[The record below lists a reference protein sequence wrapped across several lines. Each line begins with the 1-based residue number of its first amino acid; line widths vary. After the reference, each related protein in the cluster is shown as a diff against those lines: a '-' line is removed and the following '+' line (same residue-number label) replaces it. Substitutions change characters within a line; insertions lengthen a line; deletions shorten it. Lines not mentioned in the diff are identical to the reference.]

1 MYKNNYQRLDILGA
15 GPAGLG
21 VGFFAKKKRI
31 PVSIYELSN
40 RVGGNSKTITKGDF
54 RYDTGA
60 HRLHDKHP
68 MVTSLI
74 KELLG
79 KDLMKINA
87 PSKIYHKGRLI
98 DFPLNIINLFQ
109 NLQTQD
115 LLKIGYENFFNSF
128 KNNVDIKSFKDLA
141 YQNYGPTLS
150 ELFLINY
157 TEKLWGMNSSYL
169 DPSISGNRLKNLNFF
184 SLMRSMVRGNNNTG
198 HLDGS
203 FLYPKYGFGIIFDE
217 LAREIDTKNIFLNSR
232 VKKLI
237 HDGNKINQIILNDGE
252 SISPGMI
259 INTLPLNILG
269 NIFEPKPPKSIID
282 SIKDIKFRNVKLCV
296 LYLDKPKFTNAAS
309 IYFPEPNFPYNRIYE
324 PKNRSASMAPKDQT
338 CLVIE
343 SSVDQ
348 NKFYNY
354 SSDESFFHQVTD
366 SLIGEGLI
374 KREDILGYDLDY
386 IPNAYPIIDL
396 KIQSKI
402 GPALSYF
409 SSFENH
415 VMHGRNAEFKYVHTH
430 DLLKNSEKIVE
441 KFIAEFK

>member
-1 MYKNNYQRLDILGA
+1 MYKNNYHRLDILGA

-79 KDLMKINA
+79 KDLMKINV

-98 DFPLNIINLFQ
+98 DFPLNIINLIQ

-115 LLKIGYENFFNSF
+115 VLKIGYENFFNNF
-128 KNNVDIKSFKDLA
+128 RNNVDIKSFKDLA

-184 SLMRSMVRGNNNTG
+184 
-198 HLDGS
+198 
-203 FLYPKYGFGIIFDE
+203 P
-217 LAREIDTKNIFLNSR
+217 
-232 VKKLI
+232 
-237 HDGNKINQIILNDGE
+237 
-252 SISPGMI
+252 
-259 INTLPLNILG
+259 
-269 NIFEPKPPKSIID
+269 
-282 SIKDIKFRNVKLCV
+282 
-296 LYLDKPKFTNAAS
+296 
-309 IYFPEPNFPYNRIYE
+309 
-324 PKNRSASMAPKDQT
+324 
-338 CLVIE
+338 
-343 SSVDQ
+343 
-348 NKFYNY
+348 
-354 SSDESFFHQVTD
+354 
-366 SLIGEGLI
+366 
-374 KREDILGYDLDY
+374 
-386 IPNAYPIIDL
+386 
-396 KIQSKI
+396 
-402 GPALSYF
+402 
-409 SSFENH
+409 
-415 VMHGRNAEFKYVHTH
+415 
-430 DLLKNSEKIVE
+430 
-441 KFIAEFK
+441 